1 MTTIEEKA
9 IKIIHHARKSLLFD
23 KENGKKKSSSE
34 FYVAMGSYDG
44 AELCEFVC
52 LYFLDLL
59 TMEFGKQNF
68 NLWRDDD
75 LSCFENIWPDSKK
88 IKKKLFKTFKS
99 NGLNITEECNLI
111 LTKLFGCNLWST
123 NYYLLSV

>member
-1 MTTIEEKA
+1 MPVSLYFL
-9 IKIIHHARKSLLFD
+9 IKKM
-23 KENGKKKSSSE
+23 EKKSSSE

-123 NYYLLSV
+123 NYHLLSV